1 MSEIVCL
8 TNSRN
13 LLRIRVPFNLPFS
26 AISETIERILEAH
39 YRGELERMRK
49 YGHLHHSS
57 HRRAD
62 AESRRAPIAKQFQA
76 RKLSTRETLSAANMT
91 PSDSNFPEDKTVHC
105 QNNNK
110 SAVQNTGEVR
120 VRKVSDIKTLS
131 ESVTARKS
139 SGSAAES
146 FDPPPSA
153 KSFPSWTKSP
163 SSAAADVSAAE
174 DTDPRRKASFS
185 SKFDSSIRK
194 TSVEGSNL
202 TSSKRRRSGLALLLA
217 ANTGTEHQKADDDG
231 GPDSGVFSEIYDQEA
246 ERRNQIKKNF
256 LKKLLNRPQQSS

>member
-1 MSEIVCL
+1 MTVPLCGVDLVSNISMV
-8 TNSRN
+8 
-13 LLRIRVPFNLPFS
+13 LLYSFC
-26 AISETIERILEAH
+26 
-39 YRGELERMRK
+39 
-49 YGHLHHSS
+49 
-57 HRRAD
+57 
-62 AESRRAPIAKQFQA
+62 KQFQA

-153 KSFPSWTKSP
+153 KSFPSSTKSP
-163 SSAAADVSAAE
+163 SRQSYIFVE
-174 DTDPRRKASFS
+174 GEEIMIKKEKNIIKRKWERKKNVIFS
-185 SKFDSSIRK
+185 HFVNLKNQREGIGIYVIVLILNVTQKIRK
-194 TSVEGSNL
+194 
-202 TSSKRRRSGLALLLA
+202 R
-217 ANTGTEHQKADDDG
+217 
-231 GPDSGVFSEIYDQEA
+231 
-246 ERRNQIKKNF
+246 
-256 LKKLLNRPQQSS
+256 